1 MREFRRKQKIL
12 KVIMRALVTATAVIL
27 LALIGVEPALMENG
41 AKGFAYAL
49 HYSGEILVIASL
61 AVVMYYYSKYSKSDA
76 FLTNVEYELSDCGYY
91 LTKREEK
98 SVEEFYRAVRTD
110 LVSDAY
116 AINENIELSELEFDL
131 RALKRNEF
139 IYVVTADELDKND
152 VIAHLDSVV
161 YDLTAIQ
168 MKRAGNAVLMFV
180 CDSADDCAVSL
191 SKSITTMG
199 KKDRLKIALAIAE
212 VGTGRVYFLG
222 NNPTKCQQLIASL
235 ALGCGVPIE
244 ESLKGER
251 LPYQDELEE
260 HMKDFDIYEYRRGN
274 FFSH

>member
-1 MREFRRKQKIL
+1 MREFRKKQKKL
-12 KVIMRALVTATAVIL
+12 KLIMKVLVTVTAVLL
-27 LALIGVEPALMENG
+27 LALIGVEPTLMENG
-41 AKGFAYAL
+41 AKSAAYAL
-49 HYSGEILVIASL
+49 HYSGEILVVASL

-91 LTKREEK
+91 MTKREEK
-98 SVEEFYRAVRTD
+98 SVSDFYKAVRAE
-110 LVSDAY
+110 LVENAY
-116 AINENIELSELEFDL
+116 AINENVELSELEFDL

-161 YDLTAIQ
+161 YDLTAVQ
-168 MKRAGNAVLMFV
+168 MKRGGNAVLMFI
-180 CDSADDCAVSL
+180 CNSADDGAVSL

-199 KKDRLKIALAIAE
+199 KKDRLKVALAIAE
-212 VGTGRVYFLG
+212 VGSGRVYFLG
-222 NNPTKCQQLIASL
+222 NNPTKCQQLIATL
-235 ALGCGVPIE
+235 ALGCDVPIE
-244 ESLKGER
+244 DSLKGER

-274 FFSH
+274 CFSH